1 MERQKREAIIK
12 EEVIKYLSR
21 EMGYKQSIVTRE
33 MTRSRIAEIMQA
45 QEESENTNSS
55 EKGNKTI

>member
-1 MERQKREAIIK
+1 MERRKREAIIK

-33 MTRSRIAEIMQA
+33 ITRSRIAEIMQA